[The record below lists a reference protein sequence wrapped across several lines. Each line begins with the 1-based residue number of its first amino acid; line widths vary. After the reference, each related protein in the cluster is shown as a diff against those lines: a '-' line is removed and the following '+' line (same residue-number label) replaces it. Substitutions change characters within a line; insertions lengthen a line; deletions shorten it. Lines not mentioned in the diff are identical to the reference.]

1 LGNKYKVPD
10 FQQVTAKNTKISS
23 ISRHKNEKNTIL
35 VGSGQW
41 AVDGRQLSVVS
52 GQSSVVSGKWAVAS
66 HQSLVISPNTSSQS
80 RINVSSLHNFK

>member
-35 VGSGQW
+35 G
-41 AVDGRQLSVVS
+41 
-52 GQSSVVSGKWAVAS
+52 AS
-66 HQSLVISPNTSSQS
+66 RQSLVAS
-80 RINVSSLHNFK
+80 R

>member
-35 VGSGQW
+35 VVSCQW
-41 AVDGRQLSVVS
+41 AVDSCQWV
-52 GQSSVVSGKWAVAS
+52 VAS
-66 HQSLVISPNTSSQS
+66 HQPPV
-80 RINVSSLHNFK
+80 VSCQLSVG

>member
-35 VGSGQW
+35 GASQKSG
-41 AVDGRQLSVVS
+41 G
-52 GQSSVVSGKWAVAS
+52 
-66 HQSLVISPNTSSQS
+66 
-80 RINVSSLHNFK
+80 

>member
-35 VGSGQW
+35 V
-41 AVDGRQLSVVS
+41 ARRTLSV
-52 GQSSVVSGKWAVAS
+52 AS
-66 HQSLVISPNTSSQS
+66 DQ
-80 RINVSSLHNFK
+80 

>member
-41 AVDGRQLSVVS
+41 AVDSRKSLVVS
-52 GQSSVVSGKWAVAS
+52 RQSSDVSG
-66 HQSLVISPNTSSQS
+66 
-80 RINVSSLHNFK
+80 

>member
-35 VGSGQW
+35 VTSAQRSDVSPKGDSPMYGIKYHFL
-41 AVDGRQLSVVS
+41 DSLSK
-52 GQSSVVSGKWAVAS
+52 GKCY
-66 HQSLVISPNTSSQS
+66 
-80 RINVSSLHNFK
+80 